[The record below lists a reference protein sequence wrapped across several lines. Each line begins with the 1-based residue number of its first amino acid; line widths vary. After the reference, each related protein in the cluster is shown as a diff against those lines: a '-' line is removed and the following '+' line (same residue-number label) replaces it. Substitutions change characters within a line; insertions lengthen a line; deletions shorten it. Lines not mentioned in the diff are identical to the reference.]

1 MATSNSPKRY
11 NPILVSLH
19 WLIMLLVVAAI
30 FMLGGG
36 EGGEGGEGG
45 ASIVSGAASSTGLH
59 MFIGIAVLAL
69 MAVRLLV
76 RWRTAKP
83 EWATTGNAFLNK
95 IGEWT
100 HYALYFFTFAITVT
114 GIALA
119 SQTNRL
125 ASLFNG
131 GAGGGGE
138 GVRFGLGAFHGA
150 SWFFLFLLILLHVAG
165 ALYHQFIIKD
175 NIFSRIWFGKQS
187 E

>member
-1 MATSNSPKRY
+1 MAKSNFPKRY

-19 WLIMLLVVAAI
+19 WLITLLVVAAI
-30 FMLGGG
+30 FTLGGG

-45 ASIVSGAASSTGLH
+45 ASIISGAASSTGLH
-59 MFIGIAVLAL
+59 MLIGITVLVL

-100 HYALYFFTFAITVT
+100 HYALYFFTFSITVT

-119 SQTNRL
+119 LQTNRL
-125 ASLFNG
+125 TSLFNG
-131 GAGGGGE
+131 GAGGEGE
-138 GVRFGLGAFHGA
+138 GVRFGLGAFHGV
-150 SWFFLFLLILLHVAG
+150 SWFFLLLLILLHVAG
-165 ALYHQFIIKD
+165 ALYHQYIIKD
-175 NIFSRIWFGKQS
+175 NIFSRMWFGK
-187 E
+187 